1 METLTQL
8 RNKINKVDE
17 EILRSLSER
26 VKICRSIGATKRRMQ
41 LSIKDE
47 DRENE
52 VLERV
57 KQKAQVLELDPL
69 QISAIYREIVNMCSS
84 VQE

>member
-17 EILRSLSER
+17 EILRLIGER
-26 VKICRSIGATKRRMQ
+26 VKICKSIGATKRRMQ

-57 KQKAQVLELDPL
+57 KQKAQVLQLDSL